1 MNLVVNGDAYRHEG
15 SGTLAELFQELQAEP
30 ERTAVV
36 LNGEVTPRGRWPEV
50 KLAEGDRVE
59 LLTFAGGG

>member
-1 MNLVVNGDAYRHEG
+1 MNLIVNGDCYRHEG
-15 SGTLAELFQELQAEP
+15 NGTLAELLREMQAEP
-30 ERTAVV
+30 ARTAVL